1 MESSGSVSCSP
12 DGNRIA
18 SVSIGGH
25 VRIFDTA
32 TGKRI
37 VQLKK
42 FYSGEYCDA
51 VAYST
56 DGNEIAVSYYGV
68 TRIHDLKNRKHFDL
82 ISWPSINQ
90 ALEDLVY
97 SPDGKTI
104 ATASDYGKVEI
115 WDAKNKGKPL
125 LLLQHARVVSAI
137 AYSPDG
143 KQLVSAAFDN
153 KIRIWDLET
162 GLCCATLSGADINV
176 TRIRFSSDGK
186 RIISESLYGVKVWEI
201 EQGRILFETK
211 QPFPMVRSSDGRI
224 FVTRKTPD
232 ENQIQIVEFD

>member
-51 VAYST
+51 VAYSP

-153 KIRIWDLET
+153 KIRIWDL
-162 GLCCATLSGADINV
+162 
-176 TRIRFSSDGK
+176 FSSDGK
-186 RIISESLYGVKVWEI
+186 RIISESLYGIKVWEI